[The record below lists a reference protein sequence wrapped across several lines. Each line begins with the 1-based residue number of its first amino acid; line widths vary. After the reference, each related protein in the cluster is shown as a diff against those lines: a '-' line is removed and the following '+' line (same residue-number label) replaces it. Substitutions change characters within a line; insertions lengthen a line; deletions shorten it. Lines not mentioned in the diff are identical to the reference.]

1 MELWQRTREFG
12 RGTEVPEDDIAKARG
27 KLVAQTQGAAA
38 PSRARSPRRPV
49 WIGAGTLAGA
59 AAVTVGVLLIAQNQS
74 VPTLPEAIASPTPV
88 VTPKPV
94 PTPTPT
100 PTAEPAQSTSSI
112 LAGAAQ
118 ASLNVPERQPGQYL
132 KIVDER
138 TSMVFYSDEYGV
150 SDLGSSRMNAE
161 SAWAYV
167 SQSERYVPADLMS
180 EWAYVQGGGALL
192 DVYFGADAQVRAEE
206 FWDEASGSYSP
217 GAVSYWAGGGFILIG
232 SWPTDGG
239 DGSRGRLFQTMPTD
253 PNEIMDWLM
262 EIGVDPHKRAW
273 LLTKLLAEN
282 VGSPAQRAGLYLAL
296 STLPESQLVA
306 YDDHRATIVSTSKYG
321 ADHADP
327 SQWDTVTIDR
337 ATGYVLEYSIRRFS
351 NPEFMSDDL
360 PDEHHVYS
368 LSVVDSAP

>member
-38 PSRARSPRRPV
+38 PSRTRSPRRPV
-49 WIGAGTLAGA
+49 WIGAGALAGA

-74 VPTLPEAIASPTPV
+74 VPTLPEALASPTPV

-100 PTAEPAQSTSSI
+100 GEPAQSTSSI

-132 KIVDER
+132 KIEEQR
-138 TSMVFYSDEYGV
+138 TSMVFYSEEYGV
-150 SDLGSSRMNAE
+150 SDLGSSRLNAE
-161 SAWAYV
+161 SAWAYAT
-167 SQSERYVPADLMS
+167 QSERYVPADLMS
-180 EWAYVQGGGALL
+180 QWTYVQGDSTLIDNYIGI
-192 DVYFGADAQVRAEE
+192 DAQVRAQD
-206 FWDEASGSYSP
+206 FWNEITARWRDNPGITYSD
-217 GAVSYWAGGGFILIG
+217 GGGFILIG
-232 SWPTDGG
+232 RWPTDGG

-306 YDDHRATIVSTSKYG
+306 YDDQRATIVSTSKYG